1 MECEL
6 GDRRA
11 SLLPMNAR
19 ELPAVAR
26 LAAVVARLRAPDG
39 CPWDREQ
46 TTASMAP
53 HLLAEAYEALDALRT
68 GDDRNARDELGDVL
82 INVAMIAQIAQERA
96 AFDLDAVAT
105 AAADKLVHRHP
116 HVFGDRAAHGS
127 DHAYGGWEAS
137 KREERRA
144 QGKATSALSGVPTAM
159 PALLRALRIG
169 EKAARVGFDWPD
181 AIGPRAK
188 IDEELR
194 ELDEA
199 VASGDRQAIGSE
211 LGDLLFSICNLARHL
226 GQEPETAL
234 RGTIDRFQARFAA
247 VEQELGP
254 DLRTRSLDE
263 LEASWQQAKKRL
275 RGDAGEPIPGEPPPA
290 G

>member
-1 MECEL
+1 
-6 GDRRA
+6 
-11 SLLPMNAR
+11 MNAR

-181 AIGPRAK
+181 APGPR
-188 IDEELR
+188 L
-194 ELDEA
+194 
-199 VASGDRQAIGSE
+199 
-211 LGDLLFSICNLARHL
+211 
-226 GQEPETAL
+226 
-234 RGTIDRFQARFAA
+234 
-247 VEQELGP
+247 
-254 DLRTRSLDE
+254 TRSCANSTRPSPAATAKRSA
-263 LEASWQQAKKRL
+263 ASSATSCSASATSPVTSGKNQRPHCAARSTGSRPVSPRWNRNSGRTSA
-275 RGDAGEPIPGEPPPA
+275 PA
-290 G
+290 LWTS